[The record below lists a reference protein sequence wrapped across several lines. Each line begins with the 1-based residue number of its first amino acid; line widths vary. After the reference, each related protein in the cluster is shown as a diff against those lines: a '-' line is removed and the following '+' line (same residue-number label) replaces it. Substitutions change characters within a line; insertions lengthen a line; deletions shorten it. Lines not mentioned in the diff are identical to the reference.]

1 MAISYDDVVAARE
14 RGKQVVL
21 TTPLLPSQSFSA
33 LSGREVW
40 LKAENLQRTGS
51 FKIRGAMNALSQL
64 SAESRERGV
73 VAASAGNHAQGVA
86 LAAKTLGIP
95 ATVFM
100 PRTAAIPKVAATR
113 GYGADVR
120 LVGDHIGDCV
130 DAAHE
135 FRTETGATFI
145 HPYDD
150 AAIITGQGTMA
161 LELLEQVPGPATI
174 VIPVGGGGLISG
186 SAIAIKAHR
195 PEVRIVGV
203 EAEAMPLY
211 VTSRSEGKPTDVPF
225 VRTVADGI
233 AVARASTLAF
243 EIMQRH
249 VDEVVTVSDAQI
261 NETVALLLE
270 RAKFLVE
277 PAGAAGLAAL
287 LHGKVGDGPEPAIA
301 VLSGGNIDLLLV
313 ETVVRHGMEARGR
326 FGSFRVR
333 VPDVPGQL
341 HRVTTLLAEKEGNVL
356 SVEHH
361 REGAG
366 LDFGLVEIRMSI
378 ATRGH
383 EHFDEIVSE
392 LRRYYE
398 VILDSS
404 PGSPESESILG
415 S

>member
-1 MAISYDDVVAARE
+1 MAISYDDIVAARE

-33 LSGREVW
+33 MSGREVW

-64 SAESRERGV
+64 PEESRDRGV

-86 LAAKTLGIP
+86 LAARTLGIP

-135 FRTETGATFI
+135 FRTESGAAFI

-150 AAIITGQGTMA
+150 IAIIAGQGTMG
-161 LELLEQVPGPATI
+161 LELLDQLPDAATI
-174 VIPVGGGGLISG
+174 VIPVGGGGLVSG
-186 SAIAIKAHR
+186 SAVAVKARR
-195 PEVRIVGV
+195 PDVRIVGV

-211 VTSRSEGKPTDVPF
+211 VTSRAEGTPTDVPF

-233 AVARASTLAF
+233 AVARASVPAF
-243 EIMQRH
+243 ELIEAH
-249 VDEVVTVSDAQI
+249 VDDVVTVADTHI
-261 NETVALLLE
+261 NEAVALLLE

-277 PAGAAGLAAL
+277 PAGAAGLAAV
-287 LHGKVGDGPEPAIA
+287 LHGKVIGGPDPVVA
-301 VLSGGNIDLLLV
+301 VLSGGNIDLLFV

-326 FGSFRVR
+326 YGSFRVR

-341 HRVTTLLAEKEGNVL
+341 HRVTTILAEKEGNVL

-383 EHFDEIVSE
+383 DHFDEIVAE
-392 LRRYYE
+392 LRRHYE
-398 VILDSS
+398 VILDSN
-404 PGSPESESILG
+404 PGNAASESILG
-415 S
+415 A